1 MLPYHTILHHA
12 IPYHAIP
19 YYTLPYYAIS
29 NHTLPTQDVILM
41 CFSVTN
47 PESYDNVKKEWMQE
61 VTWKQ
66 LWLHIKCIVLTTQ
79 VRHYNRTVPV
89 MLVGTQVDL
98 RKVKLFGLEADR

>member
-1 MLPYHTILHHA
+1 
-12 IPYHAIP
+12 
-19 YYTLPYYAIS
+19 
-29 NHTLPTQDVILM
+29 M

-66 LWLHIKCIVLTTQ
+66 LWLHIICIVLTTQ

-89 MLVGTQVDL
+89 MLVGTKVDL
-98 RKVKLFGLEADR
+98 RNNEDYIAHLKVKLFGLEAER